1 MSFINDVARLMA
13 DYPDLLIG
21 QPTVEGGVLNVMPE
35 TLALRAFQ
43 LIQPNQ
49 SNPLYSGE
57 PLPCID
63 GRLIMRNY
71 PNGAVY
77 DVETGETIVLSVNGA
92 ENVGHYSQLVSDFT
106 ISVPSQT
113 GNRSMNGSLFA
124 QNFFP
129 LWRKVDG
136 SYVGR
141 LRGTCNDF
149 GDSLANMIGTNQLG
163 HLGTWD
169 AAGNITGHKTM
180 TMWPYPGAMFAA
192 VGSNTQGFWGASSG
206 GTLFGGYYTY
216 FLHDDESDRIIA
228 RQGSNRG
235 NARFEWDAKADVGNF
250 DKGALLMNEGLI
262 NHPMWGN
269 QIYGQADVGHLKS
282 HYWYRSP
289 RITSGFQGIQCYVH
303 TLENPNHYYL
313 TTTTGTRRLL
323 GVEYDNA
330 AKPLARISRDGADDI
345 TGSSGAFR
353 RDMGVQPNGMTWWS
367 CLSTSDIDTEAA
379 SIPSYFAEP
388 SVVRFTANGQLIHTR
403 FLVHPD
409 AVLPEGYQLATG
421 RPTRVWMVGN
431 KVHVLYA
438 IKPISNPTLTGAY
451 AVAIG
456 LLPDAERYVASPSLL
471 PIKSVPDIS
480 FRLRRGGMSN
490 LINGNMEVLNNLLVN
505 LADAA
510 TPDVVGPIDAAGHS
524 IKDSPLPARPLDK

>member
-63 GRLIMRNY
+63 GQLIMRNY

-77 DVETGETIVLSVNGA
+77 DVEADETIVLSVDGA

-106 ISVPSQT
+106 ISVPSNT
-113 GNRSMNGSLFA
+113 GMRAMNGSLFA

-129 LWRKVDG
+129 LWRKADG
-136 SYVGR
+136 SYVGQ
-141 LRGTCNDF
+141 LRGKCNDF
-149 GDSLANMIGTNQLG
+149 GDTLANMMEDQLG

-180 TMWPYPGAMFAA
+180 TMYPYPGMMYTL
-192 VGSNTQGFWGASSG
+192 VGAEKQGFWGASSG
-206 GTLFGGYYTY
+206 SGGFSGYCTY
-216 FLHDDESDRIIA
+216 FLYDDESDRIIA

-250 DKGALLMNEGLI
+250 NSGALLMDHGFI
-262 NHPMWGN
+262 SHPMWGG
-269 QIYGQADVGHLKS
+269 QIYGQADEGHLKS
-282 HYWYRSP
+282 HYWYRYPS
-289 RITSGFQGIQCYVH
+289 ITSGFQGIQCYVH
-303 TLENPNHYYL
+303 TLENSNQHYL
-313 TTTTGTRRLL
+313 TTQTGTRRLL
-323 GVEYDNA
+323 DVERDNA
-330 AKPLARISRDGADDI
+330 AEPLARISRDGADAFL
-345 TGSSGAFR
+345 GNSGAFR
-353 RDMGVQPNGMTWWS
+353 RDVGVQPNGMTWWS

-388 SVVRFTANGQLIHTR
+388 SLVRFTANGQLIHTR
-403 FLVHPD
+403 FTVHPD
-409 AVLPEGYQLATG
+409 AVLPEGYQLGTG

-438 IKPISNPTLTGAY
+438 INPTSNPALTGAY

-510 TPDVVGPIDAAGHS
+510 TPDVVGPIDANGHS